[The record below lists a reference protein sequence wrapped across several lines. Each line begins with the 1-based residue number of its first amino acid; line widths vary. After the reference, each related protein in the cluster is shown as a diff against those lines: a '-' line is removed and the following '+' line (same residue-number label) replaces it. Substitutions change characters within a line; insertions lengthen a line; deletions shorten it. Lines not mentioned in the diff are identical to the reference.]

1 MPDNMVDH
9 LKGWRRSAEDAL
21 AEANSV
27 ADPQVRIIL
36 LDIAAGYQRLVQQ
49 GTLVLGDKNSNK
61 PYRNLR
67 P

>member
-27 ADPQVRIIL
+27 AVPQVRIIL

>member
-27 ADPQVRIIL
+27 ADPQVRSIL
-36 LDIAAGYQRLVQQ
+36 LNIAAGYQRLAQQ
-49 GTLVLGDKNSNK
+49 GTLVLGNKNSNK
-61 PYRNLR
+61 TYRNLR